1 MERNFSAQLEAVI
14 QRYGAA
20 HGSLAE
26 AARYHLS
33 RPGKRNRAHLL
44 SAVAGASVDPW
55 DAAVSG
61 AACELVHEASIVHD
75 DLQDLECERRG
86 QLPVWQAHG
95 EDAALLLGDHLIASA
110 FRALANDPLPSAA
123 STHMVALLAEAVSRA
138 ASGQHLQLVT
148 TADGTDLRQTYELIA
163 RRKTG
168 ALIALPLQFAGVLRG
183 LSHAQ
188 ISALGRCGEYLGLAY
203 QILDDLTGQD
213 EEFDSDLRNAV
224 VTAAIVEAK
233 AMAPDLDPFQLLM
246 AGGLPLEQVRQR
258 CRFWLARAT
267 GIALEQAAL
276 LPDDMRNAVRRFV
289 EQGLQAPVEAVQ
301 PLIADSAYPMPLH
314 SNTA

>member
-1 MERNFSAQLEAVI
+1 MQRNFSAQLEAVM

-44 SAVAGASVDPW
+44 HAVAGPTIDAW
-55 DAAVSG
+55 DSAVSG

-95 EDAALLLGDHLIASA
+95 EDAALLLGDHLIACA
-110 FRALANDPLPSAA
+110 FRVIANGALPSET
-123 STHMVALLAEAVSRA
+123 SVHMLALLAEAVSRA

-148 TADGTDLRQTYELIA
+148 SADDVDLRKTYELIA

-188 ISALGRCGEYLGLAY
+188 VSALGRCGEYLGLAY
-203 QILDDLTGQD
+203 QILDDLS
-213 EEFDSDLRNAV
+213 EEGDGLDADLKNGVATAV
-224 VTAAIVEAK
+224 IVEAK
-233 AMAPDLDPFQLLM
+233 AVAPGLDPFQLLT
-246 AGGLPLEQVRQR
+246 AGGLPREQIRQR

-267 GIALEQAAL
+267 GVALEQAAL
-276 LPDDMRNAVRRFV
+276 LPEDMRNAVRRFV
-289 EQGLQAPVEAVQ
+289 EQGLQAPGEAVL
-301 PLIADSAYPMPLH
+301 PLALESGYPTPLH
-314 SNTA
+314 STA